1 MKEKKSLLNEYK
13 FDVYHTKTS
22 KVTKTYPQDKHKKKI
37 VLMKRTMQKMSH
49 TILWKP
55 KNIHTN
61 KI

>member
-22 KVTKTYPQDKHKKKI
+22 KVTKTYPLDKHKK
-37 VLMKRTMQKMSH
+37 VVHMKRTMQKMSH
-49 TILWKP
+49 AILQKP